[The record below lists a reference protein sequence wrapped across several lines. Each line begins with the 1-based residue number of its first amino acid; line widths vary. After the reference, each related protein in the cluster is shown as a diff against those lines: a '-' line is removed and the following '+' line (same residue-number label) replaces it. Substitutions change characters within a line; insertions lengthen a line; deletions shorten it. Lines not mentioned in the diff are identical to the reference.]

1 MNTNRGK
8 ATIGIG
14 IVAAIIL
21 ASVFA
26 AAAMTS
32 SDGLRDLLIE
42 EPAQGIILQE
52 DLVERFGLENIPSY
66 MESGALNGIMA
77 VYTIEDRDAGI
88 ARLWVNNYGSP
99 ADAMLAYEGI
109 KQRVTDTAN
118 VGSRNRLPFCI
129 LQDDIHILMYCHG
142 PATFAVWQNGNILF
156 TMRSF
161 GMSVK
166 EMDSIVY
173 SYADSG
179 S

>member
-1 MNTNRGK
+1 M
-8 ATIGIG
+8 IGIAVTV
-14 IVAAIIL
+14 IML

-26 AAAMTS
+26 AVA

-42 EPAQGIILQE
+42 EPAPGIILQE

-66 MESGALNGIMA
+66 METGALNGIMA

-88 ARLWVNNYGSP
+88 ARLWVNKYDNP
-99 ADAMLAYEGI
+99 ASAMLAYEGI
-109 KQRVTDTAN
+109 KQRVTETAN

-166 EMDSIVY
+166 EVSSIVY